1 MSGVFLSTMDS
12 GMVNV
17 ALPTAMRDLSI
28 SLSQVELV
36 VTVYLMTITVTL
48 VLWGQLADRL
58 GRCNMYLAGMVLFAS
73 SSMFCFFTATFHLF
87 LLGRFLQ
94 ALGAAMMMSSGPAI
108 IKTVFPA
115 DKLGRSLGLIG
126 IATAG
131 GLLTGPPVS
140 GILISTY
147 GWKSIFVA
155 TLPVSCSFVLYGY
168 AFLRVQFPVSRFQTS
183 EKFDWTGS
191 FCWIVT
197 AVYGMWFSRRIGLD
211 SSSQMLIGG
220 FVLVALVYLFM
231 KIESRMVNPILPLQL
246 LQRRY
251 FWIAVLSAALSF
263 AALFSVLVLF
273 PFYLDYIRQ
282 LSPPQIGKIM
292 MAIPASLILLSP
304 LSGYL
309 YDKIGARP
317 LTATGL
323 FISSF
328 SLLGL
333 SSLQPASPFILIVT
347 LLILLGAGQA
357 IFLSPN
363 SASVLSRIEDNYT
376 GVSAGIL
383 ATARNFGMVSG
394 ATSSILLFSVLYGSV
409 FGGHTPGALSSL
421 QEEEFMQ
428 ALQRTFTVIALLPLT
443 GAILSLFRNGKKL

>member
-1 MSGVFLSTMDS
+1 
-12 GMVNV
+12 
-17 ALPTAMRDLSI
+17 
-28 SLSQVELV
+28 
-36 VTVYLMTITVTL
+36 
-48 VLWGQLADRL
+48 
-58 GRCNMYLAGMVLFAS
+58 
-73 SSMFCFFTATFHLF
+73 
-87 LLGRFLQ
+87 
-94 ALGAAMMMSSGPAI
+94 
-108 IKTVFPA
+108 
-115 DKLGRSLGLIG
+115 
-126 IATAG
+126 
-131 GLLTGPPVS
+131 
-140 GILISTY
+140 
-147 GWKSIFVA
+147 
-155 TLPVSCSFVLYGY
+155 
-168 AFLRVQFPVSRFQTS
+168 
-183 EKFDWTGS
+183 
-191 FCWIVT
+191 
-197 AVYGMWFSRRIGLD
+197 
-211 SSSQMLIGG
+211 
-220 FVLVALVYLFM
+220 
-231 KIESRMVNPILPLQL
+231 MVNPILPLQL